1 MVESTWITDQ
11 WQTNDRPMTLRSSH
25 LLPSPALPRRFD
37 RFDAGYAGGRQEV
50 HPGSRAGPHETH
62 PRASL
67 WCGPGKGP
75 GRAPGRAREAMAGW
89 VRDLGILDRDHQ
101 AKHTGTNRLRRLRTW
116 WFWPALDCSTNI
128 RDKLET
134 DETKKLG
141 PVNEL
146 KFQAGP
152 WHLWLGFCL
161 VGFNLYQL
169 GHTWSFGAHKSSNN
183 ACYAFDL
190 SQKNS
195 LMCRFL
201 KSIFVFGETSLASQ
215 LWENLQETMAVTILN
230 PLVLFFVF
238 KPSKRSH
245 L

>member
-1 MVESTWITDQ
+1 MMLDGRINMNQHWPMTDQ
-11 WQTNDRPMTLRSSH
+11 WQARH
-25 LLPSPALPRRFD
+25 LDQATCCHPLPCPRRFD

-50 HPGSRAGPHETH
+50 HPGGRAGPHETH

-75 GRAPGRAREAMAGW
+75 GRAWEGPGKGPGRAREAMGW

-101 AKHTGTNRLRRLRTW
+101 AKHTGTNRLRRLRRLRTW

-152 WHLWLGFCL
+152 WQLWLGFCL

-169 GHTWSFGAHKSSNN
+169 GHTWSFGAQIKQQRLL
-183 ACYAFDL
+183 CIRLIPEKLFDVQIL
-190 SQKNS
+190 EEYLCFWRNISGFTT
-195 LMCRFL
+195 L
-201 KSIFVFGETSLASQ
+201 GEFTG
-215 LWENLQETMAVTILN
+215 NYGCHH
-230 PLVLFFVF
+230 P
-238 KPSKRSH
+238 
-245 L
+245 

>member
-1 MVESTWITDQ
+1 MTDQ
-11 WQTNDRPMTLRSSH
+11 WQARH
-25 LLPSPALPRRFD
+25 LDQATCCHPLPCPRRFD

-50 HPGSRAGPHETH
+50 HPGGRAGPHETH

-75 GRAPGRAREAMAGW
+75 GRAWEGPGKGPGRAREAMGW

-101 AKHTGTNRLRRLRTW
+101 AKHTGTNRLRRLRRLRTW